1 MLAFFIEHSITK
13 GIRFSPRAGGGFL
26 SFVQNLFKSS
36 EPVFKVHFNF
46 LPYNGFQLRK
56 GAMPIFMKKK
66 AKTRGRILR
75 RIIVAIL
82 VLALLAGGVWIA
94 CRALKQEYSVTYQGY
109 TATTGSISNTL
120 SFSGNLSLVSSES
133 YSASSASTVR
143 TVYVSAGDEVN
154 EGDKLVRLANGQT
167 VEAGLDGRVNA
178 VSVAEGDPVAAGAA
192 LVQVADFTHL
202 KVQLRVDEYD
212 VGSVHVG
219 DACTVTAT
227 ATEKTFESEIAA
239 IDYISASGGSVA
251 YYTATA
257 YVDVDDGVYPGMQV
271 TVSIPQEQAENVVIL
286 KEAALSFDA
295 DNSAYV
301 WMYNDAGELERVDVE
316 VGVSNGNYVE
326 IVSGLSDGDEVY
338 VEVEQEA
345 SSSGGLLAGL
355 FGSQQMNAPGGGDFG
370 GGGMPGGGDFD
381 FSGMPSDFSGG
392 GMSGGRPMGGGQG

>member
-1 MLAFFIEHSITK
+1 MLAFFIETLKTK

-75 RIIVAIL
+75 RIIVTIL
-82 VLALLAGGVWIA
+82 VLALLAGGAWIA

-109 TATTGSISNTL
+109 TATTGSISNAL

-178 VSVAEGDPVAAGAA
+178 VSVAEGDSVAAGAA

-212 VGSVHVG
+212 VSSVHVG

-257 YVDVDDGVYPGMQV
+257 YVDVYDGVYPGMQV

-295 DNSAYV
+295 ANSAYV

-345 SSSGGLLAGL
+345 SSSGGLL
-355 FGSQQMNAPGGGDFG
+355 GSQQMNVPGGGDFG
-370 GGGMPGGGDFD
+370 GGGMPGGGNSD
-381 FSGMPSDFSGG
+381 FSSMPSDFSGG
-392 GMSGGRPMGGGQG
+392 GMPGGGPMGGGQG

>member
-1 MLAFFIEHSITK
+1 MS
-13 GIRFSPRAGGGFL
+13 
-26 SFVQNLFKSS
+26 
-36 EPVFKVHFNF
+36 
-46 LPYNGFQLRK
+46 
-56 GAMPIFMKKK
+56 
-66 AKTRGRILR
+66 
-75 RIIVAIL
+75 
-82 VLALLAGGVWIA
+82 
-94 CRALKQEYSVTYQGY
+94 
-109 TATTGSISNTL
+109 
-120 SFSGNLSLVSSES
+120 
-133 YSASSASTVR
+133 
-143 TVYVSAGDEVN
+143 
-154 EGDKLVRLANGQT
+154 
-167 VEAGLDGRVNA
+167 
-178 VSVAEGDPVAAGAA
+178 
-192 LVQVADFTHL
+192 
-202 KVQLRVDEYD
+202 
-212 VGSVHVG
+212 
-219 DACTVTAT
+219 
-227 ATEKTFESEIAA
+227 
-239 IDYISASGGSVA
+239 

-295 DNSAYV
+295 ANSAYV

-392 GMSGGRPMGGGQG
+392 GMPGGELSKRIDDAFGSFEAFKEQFKTAAVTQFGSGWAWLAVVARDLYRRA

>member
-1 MLAFFIEHSITK
+1 
-13 GIRFSPRAGGGFL
+13 
-26 SFVQNLFKSS
+26 
-36 EPVFKVHFNF
+36 
-46 LPYNGFQLRK
+46 
-56 GAMPIFMKKK
+56 MPIFMKKK

-75 RIIVAIL
+75 RIIVTIL
-82 VLALLAGGVWIA
+82 VLALLAGGAWIA
-94 CRALKQEYSVTYQGY
+94 CRALKQEYSITYQGY
-109 TATTGSISNTL
+109 TATTGSISNAL
-120 SFSGNLSLVSSES
+120 SFNGNLSLVSSES
-133 YSASSASTVR
+133 YSASSASTVC
-143 TVYVSAGDEVN
+143 TVYVSAGEEVS

-178 VSVAEGDPVAAGAA
+178 VSVAEGDSVAAGAA

-219 DACTVTAT
+219 DACTAT

-257 YVDVDDGVYPGMQV
+257 YVDVYDGVYPGMQV

-295 DNSAYV
+295 ANSAYV

-370 GGGMPGGGDFD
+370 GSGMPGSGNSD

-392 GMSGGRPMGGGQG
+392 GMPGGGPMGGGQG

>member
-1 MLAFFIEHSITK
+1 MLAFFIVILKTK

-66 AKTRGRILR
+66 AKTRRRILR

-82 VLALLAGGVWIA
+82 VLALLAGGAWIA

-109 TATTGSISNTL
+109 TATTGSISNAL

-178 VSVAEGDPVAAGAA
+178 VSVAEGDSVAAGAA

-202 KVQLRVDEYD
+202 KVKLRVDEYD

-286 KEAALSFDA
+286 KVAALSFDA
-295 DNSAYV
+295 ANSAYV

-355 FGSQQMNAPGGGDFG
+355 LGSQQMNAPGGGDFG
-370 GGGMPGGGDFD
+370 GGGMPGGGNSD

-392 GMSGGRPMGGGQG
+392 GMPGGGPMGGGQG

>member
-1 MLAFFIEHSITK
+1 
-13 GIRFSPRAGGGFL
+13 
-26 SFVQNLFKSS
+26 
-36 EPVFKVHFNF
+36 
-46 LPYNGFQLRK
+46 
-56 GAMPIFMKKK
+56 MPIFMKKK

-75 RIIVAIL
+75 RIIVTIL
-82 VLALLAGGVWIA
+82 VLALLASGAWIA

-109 TATTGSISNTL
+109 TATTGSISNAL

-154 EGDKLVRLANGQT
+154 EGDMLVRLANGQT

-178 VSVAEGDPVAAGAA
+178 VSVAEGDSVAAGAA

-295 DNSAYV
+295 ANSAYV

-355 FGSQQMNAPGGGDFG
+355 FGSQQMNVPGGGDFG
-370 GGGMPGGGDFD
+370 GGGMPGGGNSD

-392 GMSGGRPMGGGQG
+392 GMPGGGPMGGGQG